1 MDENENRGKLHFHH
15 AILQNAFIHLSLLLN
30 ISLVFIEL
38 ESCAWSQ
45 NAQFCLFFKIHYRTA
60 NILGSMIEKLF
71 LVLTWRQKPILC

>member
-1 MDENENRGKLHFHH
+1 MDENENHGEFHFCH
-15 AILQNAFIHLSLLLN
+15 AISHNGFFYHSLLLN

-60 NILGSMIEKLF
+60 NILGSMIGKLL
-71 LVLTWRQKPILC
+71 LVLT